1 MVALSALDPE
11 KIIREATNS
20 LEEFQNVNRGEPDD
34 VQRQQSSC
42 PVVWERPP
50 QGVHG
55 DMGRFFFFFFFDII
69 LEGDA
74 IQIVTAIFTDLPNWS
89 RFEHFIDEIQEQSL
103 LLWSFR
109 VSHVIR
115 KANSVAH
122 TLTKVAS
129 TQVRNKVWSEDFPY
143 FLSDI
148 VCKEAKAPSF

>member
-55 DMGRFFFFFFFDII
+55 VMGRFFFFFF
-69 LEGDA
+69 
-74 IQIVTAIFTDLPNWS
+74 
-89 RFEHFIDEIQEQSL
+89 
-103 LLWSFR
+103 
-109 VSHVIR
+109 
-115 KANSVAH
+115 
-122 TLTKVAS
+122 
-129 TQVRNKVWSEDFPY
+129 
-143 FLSDI
+143 
-148 VCKEAKAPSF
+148 

>member
-1 MVALSALDPE
+1 
-11 KIIREATNS
+11 
-20 LEEFQNVNRGEPDD
+20 
-34 VQRQQSSC
+34 
-42 PVVWERPP
+42 
-50 QGVHG
+50 
-55 DMGRFFFFFFFDII
+55 MGRWAGFFFFFFDII